1 MEGPTVKPYRMTYI
15 KSKLLQPALTSHFI
29 CGFTPPSSVNK
40 ENPKKPSAFADFMKK
55 RSGVGFGGAV
65 YTDNQE
71 LIELS
76 CSEASL
82 PGSSLA
88 TNEINNDYT
97 GVTERHAYRRL
108 YDDRADFTF
117 YVDSNYYIIDYF
129 ENWIA
134 FISGEDDLKTQG
146 GRTFNHRV
154 KFPNDYKTDSLY
166 ITKFER
172 DHDREDR
179 KIPLNRRRRDGKGRA
194 LTYKFINA
202 YPISITSM
210 PVSYDSSQ
218 LLKCTVSFTY
228 SRYIISRTGNFA
240 SQNEEPRQPG
250 SLTQEQFLKELEEI
264 QALGR
269 RQPGSL
275 TQEQFLK
282 ELEEIQAL

>member
-1 MEGPTVKPYRMTYI
+1 MAGLGAGPTVKPYSMSTI
-15 KSKLLQPALTSHFI
+15 KSRLLRPALTSNFI
-29 CGFTPPSSVNK
+29 CAFNPPSSVDK
-40 ENPKKPSAFADFMKK
+40 ENPKKPSAFANFMKN
-55 RSGVGFGGAV
+55 RNAAGFNGAV
-65 YTDNQE
+65 YANNQE

-97 GVTERHAYRRL
+97 GVTERHVYRRL

-117 YVDSNYYIIDYF
+117 YVDNNYYIIDYF

-134 FISGEDDLKTQG
+134 FISGEDDLKAQG

-172 DHDREDR
+172 DHNSSDS
-179 KIPLNRRRRDGKGRA
+179 GRS

-202 YPISITSM
+202 YPISIGSM

-218 LLKCTVSFTY
+218 LLKCTV
-228 SRYIISRTGNFA
+228 
-240 SQNEEPRQPG
+240 
-250 SLTQEQFLKELEEI
+250 
-264 QALGR
+264 
-269 RQPGSL
+269 
-275 TQEQFLK
+275 
-282 ELEEIQAL
+282 

>member
-1 MEGPTVKPYRMTYI
+1 MAGPEVKSYRMTDI

-29 CGFTPPSSVNK
+29 CAFSPPPSAGAGVDGRTV
-40 ENPKKPSAFADFMKK
+40 SAFAKFMKD
-55 RSGVGFGGAV
+55 RSSAGFGGAV

-154 KFPNDYKTDSLY
+154 KFPDSYKTDHLY
-166 ITKFER
+166 ITKFEK
-172 DHDREDR
+172 DH
-179 KIPLNRRRRDGKGRA
+179 NRTDGGRS
-194 LTYKFINA
+194 LTYRFINA
-202 YPISITSM
+202 YPISINSM

-218 LLKCTVSFTY
+218 LLKCSVSFTY
-228 SRYIISRTGNFA
+228 SRYVISRNLI
-240 SQNEEPRQPG
+240 SKDEE
-250 SLTQEQFLKELEEI
+250 SLTRQFFNN
-264 QALGR
+264 Q
-269 RQPGSL
+269 
-275 TQEQFLK
+275 TQEEQQRLR
-282 ELEEIQAL
+282 ERYNIQ

>member
-1 MEGPTVKPYRMTYI
+1 MAGPYQTIKPYSMSEI

-29 CGFTPPSSVNK
+29 CKFSPPEKVNNFLSERLSAGFDGGK
-40 ENPKKPSAFADFMKK
+40 Y
-55 RSGVGFGGAV
+55 VGE
-65 YTDNQE
+65 TQE

-97 GVTERHAYRRL
+97 GVSERHAYRRL

-117 YVDSNYYIIDYF
+117 YVDVNYYIVDYF
-129 ENWIA
+129 ENWISYVINESN
-134 FISGEDDLKTQG
+134 FKEMQNRNYTY
-146 GRTFNHRV
+146 RV
-154 KFPNDYKTDSLY
+154 NFPDDYKTDNLY

-172 DHDREDR
+172 DYDKPRDNKQNKE
-179 KIPLNRRRRDGKGRA
+179 NRP

-202 YPISITSM
+202 YPISINSM

-228 SRYIISRTGNFA
+228 SRYILSRDPSVFVKSDEYNLFFNNPDINALANRGTL
-240 SQNEEPRQPG
+240 R
-250 SLTQEQFLKELEEI
+250 SLGLPVPEL
-264 QALGR
+264 
-269 RQPGSL
+269 
-275 TQEQFLK
+275 
-282 ELEEIQAL
+282 